1 MISQNKRKM
10 FKKFF
15 RFIIRKYFFIIY
27 GKVSIQSNNSLNKNV
42 KITKINSLKPN
53 SSKIKSY
60 QIFEIENGRV
70 FSDNVENIAVINKNN
85 ILNQASF
92 QQVDSLIKPAK
103 YNSVVKQGTP
113 KFIKNFKGNVLV
125 LNQGSIS
132 NKNYCHWMLDVLP
145 KIKICLKNF
154 KLKEIDYFYVQNNL
168 EFQKESLSKLKI
180 PENKI
185 INANKYK
192 HIKAEKIIA
201 ISHHVYKNGDYIL
214 NAQKNQPQWSI
225 NWLKKIFVK
234 NKNIKKNKVRIFID
248 RSDSIST
255 HCKIINN
262 KETISLLKKYN
273 FEILK
278 LSNLNLIDQINFFN
292 KASIVVGVH
301 GAGLTNLAFCKK
313 KTKVI
318 EIRNKPNPNEIFKK
332 ISQYN
337 KLKYKLILEE
347 EISNHDDGDLLI
359 NIKNLEKE
367 IKTLI

>member
-1 MISQNKRKM
+1 LISQNKRKM

-27 GKVSIQSNNSLNKNV
+27 GRVSIQSNNSLNKNV

-92 QQVDSLIKPAK
+92 QQVDSLIKSAK

-145 KIKICLKNF
+145 KIKICLKKF

-168 EFQKESLSKLKI
+168 KFQKESLSKLNI

-262 KETISLLKKYN
+262 KEAIALLKKYN
-273 FEILK
+273 FKILK
-278 LSNLNLIDQINFFN
+278 LSNLNLIEQINIFN

-337 KLKYKLILEE
+337 KLKYKLILEK

>member
-1 MISQNKRKM
+1 M

-92 QQVDSLIKPAK
+92 QQVDSLIKSAK

-234 NKNIKKNKVRIFID
+234 NKNIKKNKGRIFID

-262 KETISLLKKYN
+262 KEAIALLKKYN
-273 FEILK
+273 FKILK
-278 LSNLNLIDQINFFN
+278 LSNLNLIDQVNIFN

-337 KLKYKLILEE
+337 KLKYKLILEK

>member
-1 MISQNKRKM
+1 M

-85 ILNQASF
+85 VLNQASF
-92 QQVDSLIKPAK
+92 QQVDSLIKSAK

-145 KIKICLKNF
+145 NIKISLKKF

-192 HIKAEKIIA
+192 HITAEKIYYVI
-201 ISHHVYKNGDYIL
+201 DY
-214 NAQKNQPQWSI
+214 A
-225 NWLKKIFVK
+225 
-234 NKNIKKNKVRIFID
+234 
-248 RSDSIST
+248 
-255 HCKIINN
+255 
-262 KETISLLKKYN
+262 
-273 FEILK
+273 
-278 LSNLNLIDQINFFN
+278 
-292 KASIVVGVH
+292 
-301 GAGLTNLAFCKK
+301 
-313 KTKVI
+313 
-318 EIRNKPNPNEIFKK
+318 
-332 ISQYN
+332 
-337 KLKYKLILEE
+337 
-347 EISNHDDGDLLI
+347 
-359 NIKNLEKE
+359 
-367 IKTLI
+367 